1 MEGNDFAMW
10 FVLFNV
16 RAKESPLGTQVN
28 PQMSSATLKTISSGL
43 FFFFFFKKSPIS
55 EHQMREADFA
65 DFVQS
70 PKPLHGPV
78 SPSALP

>member
-1 MEGNDFAMW
+1 MFILH
-10 FVLFNV
+10 VLH
-16 RAKESPLGTQVN
+16 LL
-28 PQMSSATLKTISSGL
+28 SSFSQFLAISILFSVSLKL
-43 FFFFFFKKSPIS
+43 AFFFFFFFLKKSPIS

>member
-10 FVLFNV
+10 LVLFNV

-28 PQMSSATLKTISSGL
+28 PQKSSTLKTISSGL
-43 FFFFFFKKSPIS
+43 FLIMKSPIS
-55 EHQMREADFA
+55 EHQIWEADFA
-65 DFVQS
+65 DLVQS
-70 PKPLHGPV
+70 PKPLHCPV

>member
-43 FFFFFFKKSPIS
+43 FFFFFF
-55 EHQMREADFA
+55 
-65 DFVQS
+65 
-70 PKPLHGPV
+70 
-78 SPSALP
+78 